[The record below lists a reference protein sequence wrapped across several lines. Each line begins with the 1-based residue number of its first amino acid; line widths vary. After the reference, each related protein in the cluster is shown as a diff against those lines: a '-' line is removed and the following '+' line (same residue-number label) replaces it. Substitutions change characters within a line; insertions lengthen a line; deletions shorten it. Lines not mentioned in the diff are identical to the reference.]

1 MRTGPVPLQKKPVVL
16 IIRFPGRC
24 LNEVPNGNDMQSREC
39 PMTLGGPE
47 EAFDLPFR
55 RIEIVSSDGI

>member
-1 MRTGPVPLQKKPVVL
+1 
-16 IIRFPGRC
+16 
-24 LNEVPNGNDMQSREC
+24 
-39 PMTLGGPE
+39 MTLGGPE